1 LRPNGNAGL
10 LVSSWES
17 FADYQRQRGSNTAW
31 VWEHQAMTRARFCVG
46 DERLRQPFE
55 EVRREVLCAPRDPKA
70 LALEVVAMRDKMRAA
85 HAFMPEV
92 FDFKHSL
99 GGMIDAEFVVQ
110 FLVLAHAG
118 QYPLLADNVGNIAL
132 LEHAESVGLLPPG
145 MGQAAADAYR
155 SLRHWQHLARLDE
168 AAGQLP
174 RNEVQQQQEAI
185 AALWRFVF
193 S

>member
-1 LRPNGNAGL
+1 
-10 LVSSWES
+10 
-17 FADYQRQRGSNTAW
+17 
-31 VWEHQAMTRARFCVG
+31 
-46 DERLRQPFE
+46 
-55 EVRREVLCAPRDPKA
+55 
-70 LALEVVAMRDKMRAA
+70 MRAA
-85 HAFMPEV
+85 QAFMPEV
-92 FDFKHSL
+92 FDFKHSP
-99 GGMIDAEFVVQ
+99 GGMIDAEFAVQ

-174 RNEVQQQQEAI
+174 RNEVRQQQEAI
-185 AALWRFVF
+185 EALWRFVF